1 MGKEW
6 NYAELSKAAKAAN
19 GPEAFVKQL
28 AESSKRAGRFEM
40 LPWRGADAIGASA
53 LTAGVIQLYKFFKE
67 KKEASDE
74 EIEVAKAEI
83 IKGIKEYDAK
93 VQESCDE
100 NAEGENHET

>member
-6 NYAELSKAAKAAN
+6 NYAELSKAARAAK
-19 GPEAFVKQL
+19 GPEAFVNQV
-28 AESSKRAGRFEM
+28 AEAGKRAGRLEM
-40 LPWRGADAIGASA
+40 LPWVGFAAIGASA
-53 LTAGVIQLYKFFKE
+53 LTAGVITLYNFFKE
-67 KKEASDE
+67 KKDASDE

-100 NAEGENHET
+100 NAEGETHEN